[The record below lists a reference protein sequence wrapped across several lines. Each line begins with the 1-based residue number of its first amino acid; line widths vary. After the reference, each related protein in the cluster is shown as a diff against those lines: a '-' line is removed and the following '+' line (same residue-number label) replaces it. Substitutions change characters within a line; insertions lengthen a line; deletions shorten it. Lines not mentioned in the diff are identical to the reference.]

1 MVIWN
6 IRMSNTDIEKA
17 LLACFDQLDQA
28 LHKLSNRLPQE
39 MTATWQPEGA
49 INNHIQSALTD
60 YWYYDNRDGRITTP
74 YLAVAQVN
82 HATLDAIHN
91 INTLKRT
98 FSRLCSGIR
107 QSTPTVLP
115 ILKSTMSQR
124 NQALHHALEPNQ
136 LARLHIKQLT
146 RTIPTL
152 SEVPEKIAFN
162 WYTSGRSI
170 THITKQEAW
179 RRLCDMNQE
188 STHIQIQL
196 QDLARLPDNEPL
208 AVVQVLAPIMR
219 INVRF
224 ANRDRKAQ
232 NIALPLFIPNNA
244 SMPEIVP
251 PPESKPEARTRK
263 RRSDNVLEDQPFL
276 KSLRVYRYRT

>member
-1 MVIWN
+1 MANWN
-6 IRMSNTDIEKA
+6 IRMGTTDIEKA

-39 MTATWQPEGA
+39 MTAHWQPEGV
-49 INNHIQSALTD
+49 IGNHIQTALTD
-60 YWYYDNRDGRITTP
+60 YWYDDNRDGRITTP
-74 YLAVAQVN
+74 YLAVVQVDPSVLS
-82 HATLDAIHN
+82 TIDN

-98 FSRLCSGIR
+98 FSKLCSGIGK
-107 QSTPTVLP
+107 SAPSVLP
-115 ILKSTMSQR
+115 VLKSTLAHRHQT
-124 NQALHHALEPNQ
+124 LHHSLQPNQ
-136 LARLHIKQLT
+136 LSRLHIKQLT

-152 SEVPEKIAFN
+152 PEVPEKVAFN

-170 THITKQEAW
+170 THITKQDAW
-179 RRLCDMNQE
+179 RRLCGMNQE
-188 STHIQIQL
+188 SKHIQIQL

-244 SMPEIVP
+244 PMPEIVP
-251 PPESKPEARTRK
+251 PPESKPETRTRK
-263 RRSDNVLEDQPFL
+263 RRSDNVLEDHPFL